1 MRNIKQKVSQQPM
14 PMSIEEMSKQQK
26 VNNFPT
32 PGGCKKPEVI
42 SLDSLESQRMERDR
56 AGILFSN
63 ILSQVRGRVIQKEK
77 LGSVADYITQSGNSQ
92 DTTFFKSSTYHID
105 YKKILGFQSK
115 IEEEDE
121 CPPPVNNTPAHI
133 G

>member
-1 MRNIKQKVSQQPM
+1 
-14 PMSIEEMSKQQK
+14 MSIEEMSKQSK
-26 VNNFPT
+26 VAQFPT
-32 PGGCKKPEVI
+32 PGGYKKPEI
-42 SLDSLESQRMERDR
+42 ITLDSLEKERMERDR

-77 LGSVADYITQSGNSQ
+77 LGSVADYITKSGSNQ

-115 IEEEDE
+115 MEEEEE
-121 CPPPVNNTPAHI
+121 CPPPV
-133 G
+133 

>member
-1 MRNIKQKVSQQPM
+1 MSQDPVV
-14 PMSIEEMSKQQK
+14 MSIEEMSKQSK
-26 VNNFPT
+26 VANFPT
-32 PGGCKKPEVI
+32 PGGYKKPDI
-42 SLDSLESQRMERDR
+42 ITLDSLEKERMERDR

-77 LGSVADYITQSGNSQ
+77 LGSVADYVTKSGSNQ

-115 IEEEDE
+115 MEEEEE
-121 CPPPVNNTPAHI
+121 CPPPV
-133 G
+133 